1 MLELRNVSKSYGD
14 EVVLKD
20 ITHTFVKDEVNLIT
34 GRSAIGKTTL
44 LRIILGLEDYQG
56 TVIMMGD
63 KSAVFQEHR
72 LLDEFSGLDNLRL
85 VSNDLEKIHELLKEF
100 KLFDDKDKLVT
111 SYSGG
116 MKERL
121 AIIRALLIDFDILI
135 MDEPFKEL
143 DQKTLEEILTVL
155 NPYIKGK
162 TVIMSSN
169 HVDVIKRFNKHT
181 LHIE

>member
-1 MLELRNVSKSYGD
+1 MLELKNVSKSYGD
-14 EVVLKD
+14 EPVLKN
-20 ITHTFVKDEVNLIT
+20 ITHTFVKGEVNLIT

-56 TVIMMGD
+56 TVLMMGD

-72 LLDEFSGLDNLRL
+72 LLETFSGLDNLYL
-85 VSNDLEKIHELLKEF
+85 VSDDQKKIHELLSAF
-100 KLFDDKDKLVT
+100 QLFDDKDKPVK

-121 AIIRALLIDFDILI
+121 SIIRALLVEFDILV

-143 DQKTLEEILTVL
+143 DQKTLEDVLEVL

-169 HVDVIKRFNKHT
+169 HVDVIRRFNQNV